1 MAEAAVEILKLS
13 IDLLFQSPGFDYLGV
28 RHQVSK
34 IKLELDSMR
43 SFLKD
48 AERCSDGNE
57 GLRCWVTQVRDAAL
71 NAEDVL
77 DEFLYN
83 LYRVERGGFIGF
95 LRRAVSFPREIW
107 RRHQTVALLKEIK
120 NEIKEIAERR
130 SRYDL
135 SCHIEEDHTSHHSL
149 NYAQNIGE
157 TAFFVEPTEV
167 VGVED
172 ESSQLLEWLMEGEK
186 QRSVIS
192 IVGMGGSGKTT
203 LAARAYNSQ
212 AVKRTFECFA
222 WVSISQNYM
231 IDDLLRKIINEFSS
245 ARLDFPHAAS
255 TTTNYKQLVETLV
268 HFLQDKRYLIVLD
281 DVWSIFLWKQVSVA
295 LPDHHNGN
303 RVIITTRKEDIA
315 FYSYG
320 AGSHVL
326 HSNPLP
332 EDKAWTLFC
341 NKAFCNEAGG
351 SCPPELKDVARALVM
366 KCKGLPLAILALGG
380 LMASKNR
387 SELKWKEVCDSLS
400 WHISNNPALD
410 EVKMILLLSFK
421 DLPHFLKNCFLYF
434 CCFPIEHWVGAG
446 RLIRIWMAEGFLE
459 EKKGRSQEDVGK
471 DYLRELVSRNL
482 LQVEK
487 HNSFLRSKLC
497 KLHDLMWELAHDM
510 SDREHFVSV
519 CNPQDLENEVRARRL
534 SFHAV
539 ESTLRPGHNMRN
551 VRSFSVFNVKDQYAL
566 PLDNLLLNFRL
577 LRTLELMDAPID
589 NLPRTLGKLFNLRY
603 LGLKGTK
610 ITELPTTIGRLRNL
624 LTLDIRKTLVK
635 VLPREIGKLRNL
647 RHLLIYAGSDEEG
660 FFYYIKGIKG
670 PNSIVKLKHLRV
682 LNCLE
687 ANSDIVRGI
696 RELTQLR
703 RLQLTNLKEEDGRD
717 LCASI
722 EKMKD
727 LHHLLLMAEN
737 ENEYLQVDQL
747 STVPS
752 NIRKLTLGG
761 RLRDVPGWFCS
772 LRNVIHLHLH
782 WSQLSSDPIPCISEL
797 PVLERLTLINAY
809 SRDKRQLCFNG
820 GFSRLEDLYLGNFP
834 EVAEIIIS
842 EGTMPSL
849 VRMTLHDCAKLKR
862 VPQGIEHLRSLHR
875 LNLKNAS
882 EELLG
887 SIRGEKS
894 SDYSRVQRIPSVIR
908 DAPS

>member
-13 IDLLFQSPGFDYLGV
+13 IDLLLQSPGFDHVGV
-28 RHQVSK
+28 RSQVSK

-43 SFLKD
+43 SFLRD
-48 AERCSDGNE
+48 AERCKDGKK
-57 GLRCWVTQVRDAAL
+57 GCVV
-71 NAEDVL
+71 
-77 DEFLYN
+77 
-83 LYRVERGGFIGF
+83 GFVGF
-95 LRRAVSFPREIW
+95 LRRAVSFPMEMW

-120 NEIKEIAERR
+120 HDIKDIAKR
-130 SRYDL
+130 SKRYDL
-135 SCHIEEDHTSHHSL
+135 SCHTEEDHTFHHSH
-149 NYAQNIGE
+149 NYAQNVGE
-157 TAFFVEPTEV
+157 TAFFVEPAEL
-167 VGVED
+167 VGIED
-172 ESSQLLEWLMEGEK
+172 ESGQLLEWLMEGEK
-186 QRSVIS
+186 QRSVVS

-203 LAARAYNSQ
+203 LAARAYNNSQ
-212 AVKRTFECFA
+212 GMERSFDCFA

-231 IDDLLRKIINEFSS
+231 IEDLLRKIINEFSS
-245 ARLDFPHAAS
+245 AQSDFPHVAS

-268 HFLQDKRYLIVLD
+268 RFLQDKRYLIVLD
-281 DVWSIFLWKQVSVA
+281 DVWSDILWKQVSVA
-295 LPDHHNGN
+295 LPDHHNGS

-315 FYSYG
+315 FYPYG

-326 HSNPLP
+326 HSKPLP
-332 EDKAWTLFC
+332 NDKAWTLFC
-341 NKAFCNEAGG
+341 NKAFCNEASG

-387 SELKWKEVCDSLS
+387 SQLKWKEVYDSLS
-400 WHISNNPALD
+400 WHISNNPMLD
-410 EVKMILLLSFK
+410 EVKTILLLSFK
-421 DLPHFLKNCFLYF
+421 DLPYSLKNCFLYL

-446 RLIRIWMAEGFLE
+446 RVIRMWMAEGFLE
-459 EKKGRSQEDVGK
+459 ERKDVSQEDVGK
-471 DYLRELVSRNL
+471 IYLRELISRNL

-487 HNSFLRSKLC
+487 HNSFLRSKLY
-497 KLHDLMWELAHDM
+497 
-510 SDREHFVSV
+510 
-519 CNPQDLENEVRARRL
+519 LEDEVRARRL

-539 ESTLRPGHNMRN
+539 ESTLRPGHDMRY
-551 VRSFSVFNVKDQYAL
+551 VRSFSTFNVKDQNAL

-577 LRTLELMDAPID
+577 LRVLELMDAPID

-624 LTLDIRKTLVK
+624 LTLDIRSTLVR
-635 VLPREIGKLRNL
+635 VLPREIGKLHNL
-647 RHLLIYAGSDEEG
+647 RHLLIYAGSDQEG

-670 PNSIVKLKHLRV
+670 PNSIVKLKHLQV

-687 ANSDIVRGI
+687 ANSDIVRRI

-722 EKMKD
+722 ENMKG
-727 LHHLLLMAEN
+727 LHHLLLMATN
-737 ENEYLQVDQL
+737 ENEYLQVDRL
-747 STVPS
+747 SSTPL
-752 NIRKLTLGG
+752 NLRKLTLAG
-761 RLRDVPGWFCS
+761 RLRDVPGWFCL

-782 WSQLSSDPIPCISEL
+782 WSQLTTDPIPCIGKL

-809 SRDKRQLCFNG
+809 RHDKRQMCFNG
-820 GFSRLEDLYLGNFP
+820 GFSRLEELYLGNFP
-834 EVAEIIIS
+834 ELVEIIIC

-862 VPQGIEHLRSLHR
+862 VPQGIEHLRNLHR
-875 LNLKNAS
+875 LKLKNAS
-882 EELLG
+882 EELIG
-887 SIRGEKS
+887 SIHGEKS
-894 SDYSRVQRIPSVIR
+894 SDYSRVQRIPSVSI